1 MIHPTAKVGPG
12 CVIGPDVVIGAECE
26 VQEGVRLEA
35 VTLLQGVR
43 VQANSFVKN
52 SLLGW
57 SSQIGK
63 WCHVLD
69 SVFGEAVEVRD
80 SLLVRGA
87 TVLMHWNNTV
97 PLTRSQKR
105 NATFAESMRATYT
118 KRRVSAAILIHEA
131 TRQEKMQMVWRKR
144 LGTMQ
149 TADGADQHGAM
160 SRGSTVLEVS
170 YERLILRA
178 TSADEFRAAVA
189 FLGAPPADPNPTA
202 TAINVPSAR
211 TGPAQSGNSQRLH
224 PVSCAERIADW
235 QSLRE
240 ELRQSGLDSTYQAC
254 ALLDSEAQSVQT
266 PPL

>member
-1 MIHPTAKVGPG
+1 
-12 CVIGPDVVIGAECE
+12 
-26 VQEGVRLEA
+26 
-35 VTLLQGVR
+35 
-43 VQANSFVKN
+43 
-52 SLLGW
+52 
-57 SSQIGK
+57 
-63 WCHVLD
+63 
-69 SVFGEAVEVRD
+69 
-80 SLLVRGA
+80 
-87 TVLMHWNNTV
+87 
-97 PLTRSQKR
+97 
-105 NATFAESMRATYT
+105 
-118 KRRVSAAILIHEA
+118 
-131 TRQEKMQMVWRKR
+131 MVWRKR

-189 FLGAPPADPNPTA
+189 FLGASPADPNPTA